1 MDKQLKYDPQF
12 LKIKQNIELVLCQ
25 LYKFLRYYHELKTCQ
40 TRGTQDFSNSKNK
53 FCNLD
58 S

>member
-12 LKIKQNIELVLCQ
+12 LEIKQNIELVLCQ
-25 LYKFLRYYHELKTCQ
+25 LYKFFIYYHELQTCH

-53 FCNLD
+53 IYNFE